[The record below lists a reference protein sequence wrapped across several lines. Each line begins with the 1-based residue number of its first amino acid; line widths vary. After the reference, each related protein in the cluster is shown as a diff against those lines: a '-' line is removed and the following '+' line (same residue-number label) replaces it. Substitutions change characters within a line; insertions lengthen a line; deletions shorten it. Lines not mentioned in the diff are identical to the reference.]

1 MTMTMMAFMIMIF
14 MLING
19 FGGGG
24 DENHDYFVIVM
35 NIMMRWGT
43 KLTFASAA
51 FLG

>member
-1 MTMTMMAFMIMIF
+1 MTMMAFMIMIL

-24 DENHDYFVIVM
+24 YENHDYFVIVV
-35 NIMMRWGT
+35 NIMMQC